1 MTVYSDNSSTLVPSH
16 KWNISAE
23 EQWLIDRICETFI
36 NTGKWPTSEKL
47 LRDAARNQVDLP
59 EINYGISMNDFLWRP
74 DIDGTL
80 ILSLTGLWRSKA
92 GQDFVEHFVKV
103 ALLGRDIY
111 LGESDEADEEQ
122 PKITSDDLRSRFG
135 FDDAMLNLLFA
146 ELSIEYYLT
155 RGRTNTSNTEWSY
168 LINPRVKE
176 FRDVS
181 TIEEYF
187 EVRAKVVA
195 PSTLYVPSNPM
206 VTDYLT
212 YSPQAVTPM
221 DGILRTDIPKMKSVA
236 QPFYRAAMMALEH
249 ARLHSSVND
258 DMDAAQVVLSLDFG
272 VEMLLKAVFLNRG
285 KSIMLEKGSLSL
297 SLSDILKE
305 FRSYKNVTA
314 IEVLRVRRNSLQHFA
329 AYTDANTTQDHYE
342 ATLLFVGEVMELD
355 FNEKPLDSPQDTSVL
370 PQDLL
375 LADLV
380 WDVEQL
386 QRDVDA
392 SDEGIIVW
400 AQGSPDSASLAVF
413 MKQGANEPVR
423 LTPENEFEY
432 LPKTYG
438 NQIVCYRQ
446 SGGII
451 LYNTETSE
459 RTLISETGCPT
470 AINERWIAGQGLET
484 ENGIGGGIWILDR
497 TNSNWTLVSKTGDSA
512 RLTDNRVVWQELEND
527 SLAIKY
533 RELEG
538 EEVKTVTTNG
548 THPSPHGELVAWT
561 DWKGDA
567 SLHVTRFDGTE
578 IYVSQ
583 NAVFPCLREDFV
595 AYLQIENDIYSLV
608 IDDVTTGGNVLRLP
622 SVGFPIGNGI
632 ALAQDAVFFESKT
645 NRPVHA
651 IWRKTIERSI

>member
-1 MTVYSDNSSTLVPSH
+1 MTVYSDNSPTFAPSH

-36 NTGKWPTSEKL
+36 NTGKWPKSERL
-47 LRDAARNQVDLP
+47 LRDAARNQVNLP

-80 ILSLTGLWRSKA
+80 ILSLTGLWRSKV
-92 GQDFVEHFVKV
+92 GQEFVEHFVQV

-122 PKITSDDLRSRFG
+122 PQITSDDLRSRFG

-155 RGRTNTSNTEWSY
+155 RGTTNTSNTEWSY
-168 LINPRVKE
+168 YINPRVKE

-181 TIEEYF
+181 TTEEYF

-195 PSTLYVPSNPM
+195 PSTLYVPSNPL
-206 VTDYLT
+206 VADYLT
-212 YSPQAVTPM
+212 HSPQAVSPM
-221 DGILRTDIPKMKSVA
+221 DGIMRTDLPKMKSVA
-236 QPFYRAAMMALEH
+236 QPFYRAAMMAFEH

-272 VEMLLKAVFLNRG
+272 VEMLLKAVFLDRD
-285 KSIMLEKGSLSL
+285 KSIMTERGRQSLGL
-297 SLSDILKE
+297 HEMLKE
-305 FRSYKNVTA
+305 FRSYKNVSA
-314 IEVLRVRRNSLQHFA
+314 VEVLRERRNGLQHFA
-329 AYTDANTTQDHYE
+329 AYTDVNTTQDHYE

-355 FNEKPLDSPQDTSVL
+355 FNQKLLEFPQDTSAP
-370 PQDLL
+370 PQDLP

-380 WDVEQL
+380 WDAEQL
-386 QRDVDA
+386 QRDIDVSDA
-392 SDEGIIVW
+392 GIVVW
-400 AQGSPDSASLAVF
+400 AQGNPDSASLAVF
-413 MKQGANEPVR
+413 IKQGTNEPVR

-432 LPKTYG
+432 MPKTYG
-438 NQIVCYRQ
+438 NQVVCYRQ

-451 LYNTETSE
+451 LYNIETGE
-459 RTLISETGCPT
+459 RTPISEKGCPT

-484 ENGIGGGIWILDR
+484 ENGLGGGIWIWDC
-497 TNSNWTLVSKTGDSA
+497 TNSNWTSVSLTGDSA
-512 RLTDNRVVWQELEND
+512 RLTDSRVVWQELEND
-527 SLAIKY
+527 SLTIKY
-533 RELEG
+533 RELAG
-538 EEVKTVTTNG
+538 DDVKTVTTNG
-548 THPSPHGELVAWT
+548 THPSPYGELIAWT
-561 DWKGDA
+561 DWKGNA

-578 IYVSQ
+578 IFTSQ
-583 NAVFPCLREDFV
+583 NAVFPCLRENFV
-595 AYLQIENDIYSLV
+595 AYLQIENEVYSLV

-632 ALAQDAVFFESKT
+632 ALAQNEVFFESKT

-651 IWRKTIERSI
+651 IWRKTI